1 MELFDEEVERLS
13 LFDPL
18 TGQIVSTIPRFTIYP
33 KTHYVTPRER
43 IVQAMEEIKEE
54 LAARR
59 KVLLENNKLLEE
71 QRLTQRTQF
80 DLEMMNEL
88 GYCSGIENY
97 SRFLSGRGPGEP
109 PPTLFD
115 YLPADGLL
123 VVDESH
129 VTIPQI
135 GGMYRGDRARKETLV
150 EYGFR
155 LPSAL
160 DNRPLKFEE
169 FEALA
174 PQTIYVSATPVITSW
189 KNPAAM
195 WWIRWCVQ
203 PDCLTRLSKC
213 GRWRHRLMI
222 FFGDS
227 SASGN

>member
-88 GYCSGIENY
+88 GYCSGLKTTRA
-97 SRFLSGRGPGEP
+97 SSP
-109 PPTLFD
+109 
-115 YLPADGLL
+115 
-123 VVDESH
+123 VVDRVSH
-129 VTIPQI
+129 RRRCLITCLLMGCWSSMNLTSPFHKLAACIAVT
-135 GGMYRGDRARKETLV
+135 GA
-150 EYGFR
+150 
-155 LPSAL
+155 
-160 DNRPLKFEE
+160 
-169 FEALA
+169 
-174 PQTIYVSATPVITSW
+174 
-189 KNPAAM
+189 
-195 WWIRWCVQ
+195 
-203 PDCLTRLSKC
+203 
-213 GRWRHRLMI
+213 
-222 FFGDS
+222 
-227 SASGN
+227 